1 MNSPSA
7 NHHFQFMPFKRLST
21 NNKVIDNR
29 RWSIVSLPSS
39 SGYASTTPCSSN
51 LSSQCS
57 SSERLHQ
64 FPHAPTND
72 ELRVLNNRFSGSHQG
87 IQKQQSHPL
96 TQNLSSSAIHQP
108 LRKCAITK
116 NYSPSPPPPISIQN
130 HTSLDE
136 NLQQQAPTVV
146 ERRPRPTFFRPRS
159 RSLSSPSRSPVA
171 INDPSTMNQLF
182 KDRFPRAIE
191 AMEAKLNEFIK
202 EYRTTGVLNNRDS
215 QPIVRFVTNQ
225 IVEIARDCLH
235 KSHTKQQLTSRY
247 FGEMSDSLQKLLLE
261 TNEKSPEASA
271 EIAKIIKK
279 LILII
284 SRPARLLECLEFDP
298 EQFYK
303 LLEVTEC
310 QMKGH
315 GHVTHDLPIYVI
327 TKLGINNRDP
337 LADIQRLEEGQKS
350 GEFNKSTNSE
360 CSSDKAAAVADKSFN
375 CNDLSTEK
383 LSDIR

>member
-1 MNSPSA
+1 
-7 NHHFQFMPFKRLST
+7 MPFKRLSA
-21 NNKVIDNR
+21 NKVIDNSR

-72 ELRVLNNRFSGSHQG
+72 ELRVLNNRFSGSENIGRMHQV

-96 TQNLSSSAIHQP
+96 SQNLSSSALHQQP
-108 LRKCAITK
+108 SLRKCAFAK

-130 HTSLDE
+130 HT
-136 NLQQQAPTVV
+136 NLEAQQAAPVVV
-146 ERRPRPTFFRPRS
+146 ERRQRPTFFRPRS
-159 RSLSSPSRSPVA
+159 RSLSSPSRSPVSD
-171 INDPSTMNQLF
+171 NDPSSMNHLF
-182 KDRFPRAIE
+182 KERFPRAIE
-191 AMEAKLNEFIK
+191 SMEAKLNDFIK
-202 EYRTTGVLNNRDS
+202 EFRTHGVHSNRDS

-235 KSHTKQQLTSRY
+235 KSHSKQLLTSRY
-247 FGEMSDSLQKLLLE
+247 FGEMSESLQRLLLE
-261 TNEKSPEASA
+261 TNEKSPEASS

-303 LLEVTEC
+303 LLEATEDQC
-310 QMKGH
+310 KGH
-315 GHVTHDLPIYVI
+315 ITNDLPIYVI

-337 LADIQRLEEGQKS
+337 IADIRTQS
-350 GEFNKSTNSE
+350 SPPPTTSSTLQQNSE
-360 CSSDKAAAVADKSFN
+360 CSSDKIIADKSFN
-375 CNDLSTEK
+375 CSSDDNELSAEK
-383 LSDIR
+383 ISDIR

>member
-1 MNSPSA
+1 
-7 NHHFQFMPFKRLST
+7 MPFKRLSA
-21 NNKVIDNR
+21 NKVIDNSR

-72 ELRVLNNRFSGSHQG
+72 ELRVLNNRFSGSENIGRMHQV

-96 TQNLSSSAIHQP
+96 SQNLSSSALHQQP
-108 LRKCAITK
+108 SAIRKCAFAK

-130 HTSLDE
+130 HTSLE
-136 NLQQQAPTVV
+136 SAQQAAPIVV
-146 ERRPRPTFFRPRS
+146 ERRQRPTFFRPRS

-171 INDPSTMNQLF
+171 DNDPSTMNQRF
-182 KDRFPRAIE
+182 KERFPRAIE
-191 AMEAKLNEFIK
+191 SMEAKLNDFIK
-202 EYRTTGVLNNRDS
+202 EYRTQGVHSNRDS

-235 KSHTKQQLTSRY
+235 KSHSKQLLTSRY
-247 FGEMSDSLQKLLLE
+247 FGEMSESLQRLLLE

-303 LLEVTEC
+303 LMEATED
-310 QMKGH
+310 QVKGH
-315 GHVTHDLPIYVI
+315 ITNDLPLYVI

-337 LADIQRLEEGQKS
+337 LADLRTSPPPPAMTTTTAVMALPDK
-350 GEFNKSTNSE
+350 SE
-360 CSSDKAAAVADKSFN
+360 CSSDKVTAALADKSFN
-375 CNDLSTEK
+375 CSSDLSAEK
-383 LSDIR
+383 ISDIR